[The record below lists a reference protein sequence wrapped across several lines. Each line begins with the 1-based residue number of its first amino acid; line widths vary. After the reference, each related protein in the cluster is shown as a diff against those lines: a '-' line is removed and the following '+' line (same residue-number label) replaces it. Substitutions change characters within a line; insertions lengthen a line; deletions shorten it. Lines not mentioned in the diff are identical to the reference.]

1 MSDHYGNGPNGSI
14 PGNRFGLLG
23 LDRVKIDPYL
33 VGAGNK
39 SAQITLSVT
48 RDLSV
53 TYSQDLSS
61 NQQRVIQV
69 EYFLSKN
76 LSLVASRE
84 ENNETT
90 ALGLDV
96 RLRKRF

>member
-1 MSDHYGNGPNGSI
+1 MDLLRSRL
-14 PGNRFGLLG
+14 GNRYGLLG
-23 LDRVKIDPYL
+23 LDRVRIDPYL

-39 SAQITLSVT
+39 SAQITLSLT

-76 LSLVASRE
+76 LSLLASLARK
-84 ENNETT
+84 TT
-90 ALGLDV
+90 KQPRWDWT
-96 RLRKRF
+96 